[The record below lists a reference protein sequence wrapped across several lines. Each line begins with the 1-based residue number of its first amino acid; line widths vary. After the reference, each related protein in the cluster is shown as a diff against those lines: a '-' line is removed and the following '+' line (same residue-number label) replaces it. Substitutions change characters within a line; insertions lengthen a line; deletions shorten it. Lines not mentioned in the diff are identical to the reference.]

1 MPLDANLAGPA
12 LEIAKTDAKRLRVTA
27 GPGTGKTYALRQ
39 RVTRL
44 LEQGQDPA
52 RIWAVTFT
60 RNAAAGLSRDLAGL
74 GIPGCER
81 LRVGTLHSYCFDLL
95 RSEGVEG
102 SAPRPVMTL
111 SPSCFRFEGDM
122 LVGDLMG
129 EQPEFGDEWEC
140 SERMRRLEA
149 GWAKM
154 DWDTPGRPPDETN
167 RMFERRLDAWLNFH
181 GATLI
186 SKFVPDTLRFL
197 REGRASGALGAFDHV
212 IVDEYQDLNRAEQE
226 IVNLVSE
233 RGSLAI
239 VGDAD
244 QSIYGFRHAHP
255 AGIENFR
262 ERHPETL
269 DVSLVECRRN
279 PAQVVDIANS
289 LIAKNHPHGAPPRLQ
304 PMTNAQEGEVHIV
317 NWDTMDGEVRG
328 IAQYVKHLTGSRG
341 YKPGDILVIIPRR
354 QFGPEIRDAINE
366 QHVPVHSYDQEEPDD
381 AAQRALAL
389 FALLG
394 NGEDRV
400 ALRWWLG
407 RGDECNRVGP
417 YRKLREHCEANG
429 KSPRAVL
436 EEMERGETN
445 LPGALP
451 LLGPFREA
459 LRETERLSAMSLR
472 DAVDCLLPE
481 GDGGCSALREIA
493 ERALAD
499 GADAG
504 SLHGRIVDGVIDPGA
519 PDYDHVRIMT
529 AHKSKGLTSRVV
541 IVARCCDGLVPF
553 RAGWLTEDERAA
565 KMAEDRRLFYVA
577 ITRCGE
583 ILVLSSFV
591 AMTVGECH
599 GLRIPRARHAGRR
612 HAMPSPFIE
621 ELGPAAPGAIS
632 GDAWRAAGYKS
643 PVCD

>member
-1 MPLDANLAGPA
+1 MPLDENLAGPA
-12 LEIAKTDAKRLRVTA
+12 LEIAKTDAKRLRVMA

-44 LEQGQDPA
+44 LERGQDPA

-60 RNAAAGLSRDLAGL
+60 RNAAAGLSKDLAGL

-95 RSEGVEG
+95 RSEGVCAD
-102 SAPRPVMTL
+102 STPRPVMTL
-111 SPSCFRFEGDM
+111 SPSIFRFEGDM
-122 LVGDLMG
+122 LVGDLMD

-154 DWDTPGRPPDETN
+154 DWDAPGRPPDETN
-167 RMFERRLDAWLNFH
+167 RMFERRLGAWLDFH

-233 RGSLAI
+233 KGSLAI

-262 ERHPETL
+262 ERHPGTR
-269 DVSLVECRRN
+269 DVSLAECRRN
-279 PAQVVDIANS
+279 PARVVDIANS
-289 LIAKNHPHGAPPRLQ
+289 LIAKNHPPCAPPRLR
-304 PMTNAQEGEVHIV
+304 PMPNTQDGEVHIV

-341 YKPGDILVIIPRR
+341 YRPGDILVIVSRR
-354 QFGPEIRDAINE
+354 RFGPEIRDDISG
-366 QHVPVHSYDQEEPDD
+366 QRVPAHSYDQEEPDD

-394 NGEDRV
+394 NGEDRM

-407 RGDECNRVGP
+407 RGDEYCRVGP
-417 YRKLREHCEANG
+417 YRELREHCEANG
-429 KSPRAVL
+429 KSLRAVL
-436 EEMERGETN
+436 EEMERGETD

-459 LRETERLSAMSLR
+459 LRETGRLSAMSLR
-472 DAVDCLLPE
+472 DAVDCLLLA

-504 SLHGRIVDGVIDPGA
+504 SLHGCIADGVIDPDT
-519 PDYDHVRIMT
+519 PDDDHVRIMA
-529 AHKSKGLTSRVV
+529 AHKSKGLTGRVV
-541 IVARCCDGLVPF
+541 IVARCNGLVPF
-553 RAGWLTEDERAA
+553 RDGRLTEDERAA
-565 KMAEDRRLFYVA
+565 KMAEDRRLFYVVV
-577 ITRCGE
+577 TRCRE

-591 AMTVGECH
+591 VMTVGECH
-599 GLRIPRARHAGRR
+599 SLRIPCARHAGGR
-612 HAMPSPFIE
+612 HTMPSPFIG

-632 GDAWRAAGYKS
+632 GDAWRAARYKS